1 MKYSTG
7 KSVGAIL
14 LLVASLLFM
23 GVPQAVASSATT
35 PLLIS
40 PEAKSPTRA
49 IAADDPEAAV
59 AAAGVCGA
67 GYTLY
72 YAERLPDE
80 RRFGTLF
87 IYTKPGA
94 GNDQPVCSIFDNN
107 MGVAKWMKIKL
118 CSNYIAD
125 GCTTDS
131 GTFSQYAGPVYQT
144 RGGCGK
150 VTAIMKNSAS
160 SSTALVDAIRGTT
173 AC

>member
-1 MKYSTG
+1 MTYASG
-7 KSVGAIL
+7 KSMGAVFAML
-14 LLVASLLFM
+14 LGLLFI
-23 GVPQAVASSATT
+23 GAPQAIAETGSSTVQ
-35 PLLIS
+35 IS
-40 PEAKSPTRA
+40 REANEPTRA
-49 IAADDPEAAV
+49 IAAAAP
-59 AAAGVCGA
+59 AAAAAAANVCGT

-107 MGVAKWMKIKL
+107 TGVAKYMKIKL

-125 GCTTDS
+125 GCKEDS
-131 GTFSQYAGPVYQT
+131 GTFSQYAGPVYQK

-150 VTAIMKNSAS
+150 VTAIMKSTAS
-160 SSTALVDAIRGTT
+160 SPALIDAVRGTT